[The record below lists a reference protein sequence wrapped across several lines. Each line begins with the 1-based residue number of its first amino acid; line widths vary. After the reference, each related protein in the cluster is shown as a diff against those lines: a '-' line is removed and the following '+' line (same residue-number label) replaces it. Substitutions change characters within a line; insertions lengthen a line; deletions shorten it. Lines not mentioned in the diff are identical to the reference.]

1 MFCIFCIQVHLQTL
15 PSLLLQ
21 TCLIYQHGLLNVDVT
36 ALPIALAIT
45 QLILAGTT
53 IALTTLVLSMPTS
66 GVIAA
71 APPTP
76 TSQTAVPTKYA
87 AVDEEKMMTAFPSR
101 RQEVR
106 GCSGHQCLIT
116 AVRSICLLWC
126 RTVAVGVFM
135 TEFHVWTL
143 IVFGVHWCIAL
154 LWLVLQ
160 DSASELHSGYN
171 TAPPSPA
178 VSLFRRALVAYL
190 LVFDW
195 PPRYQPKHSGWS
207 ASHKAVNPAVVAP
220 AVGSWLDV
228 VGLGGEPRSVAV
240 ALYYGISG
248 VENAAMLSLW
258 FHFAPPSVL
267 VPPVARLTTL
277 ATCTAALTL
286 GVLCVVASTQG
297 PDEESAS
304 SSSTLTSNR
313 TTISSDSTTFSSTS
327 RGTSSSSAVMTKN
340 QQAFIPPCTVI
351 QQREIQTVVAQVH
364 PPRKAAVPASTP
376 QSTTTRLT
384 QAALSMAANH
394 SHPPM
399 EPPPPPP
406 PETTWDRAMSVCDD
420 ESSNSRNTNTLD
432 GGLMGGSGGSGSCPS
447 PPLYNA
453 ATIRLSSSPAVNMKT
468 HPACR
473 SQPSPFRDPSTF
485 TSSLN
490 GSTRQPNSAAAT
502 VSVATAAT
510 SSIPAQMDLMVK
522 RPYLSSG
529 CPLSSTPRLIRR
541 NSSFGSSLVIK
552 SARIKASATTT
563 GRHRRRKHQHQSHH
577 HGCRPRTSTGS
588 CHCRIFDDYGMGILI
603 KENPISKS
611 GTLTIGQSSCG
622 RLSHGLFETDSKP
635 QLQIRCAKC
644 LGAHDPLLTNCMRS
658 KRNRATNKMA
668 TSSRVKSKTLP
679 SRRKA
684 SAYLIDPQLETSI
697 CSTNYPS
704 ETEMTATRRSVSS
717 SESSSAASSS
727 SLDSDATYTTWPP
740 PIRIPSMERLL
751 SENTDPSPWNYVQAW
766 LVNANQPQTRP
777 RPSPAGTISGQRRH
791 TVKRLDTVAQS
802 SPRAI
807 QTAVQHQVHYLMRPH
822 RHHHQHGGVQDV
834 YSAYCTVPPR
844 LGQTVKELSVVRR
857 KPVGNV
863 SVPAK
868 SAVAVP
874 VAEHQYSTPSS
885 VEYSTPV
892 NQHNTAGL
900 EIVV

>member
-1 MFCIFCIQVHLQTL
+1 MQTL

-21 TCLIYQHGLLNVDVT
+21 TCLIYQHGLLNVDVS
-36 ALPIALAIT
+36 AVPIGLAIT
-45 QLILAGTT
+45 QLVVAGST
-53 IALTTLVLSMPTS
+53 ISLTTLVLSMPTS

-71 APPTP
+71 APIPP
-76 TSQTAVPTKYA
+76 HNQPMTKCA
-87 AVDEEKMMTAFPSR
+87 DEEKMMTAFPSR

-207 ASHKAVNPAVVAP
+207 ASHKAVNPAAVVP

-258 FHFAPPSVL
+258 FHFAPPSAL

-297 PDEESAS
+297 PDDES

-313 TTISSDSTTFSSTS
+313 TTCTSDSTSSTS
-327 RGTSSSSAVMTKN
+327 SSVPAIKPSPFGVGVKSPGFV
-340 QQAFIPPCTVI
+340 PPCTVV
-351 QQREIQTVVAQVH
+351 QQREVRTVVAQVH
-364 PPRKAAVPASTP
+364 PPRTTTTT
-376 QSTTTRLT
+376 TTTRLT
-384 QAALSMAANH
+384 QAALNMAANH

-406 PETTWDRAMSVCDD
+406 PETTWERAVSVCDD

-432 GGLMGGSGGSGSCPS
+432 GALMGGSGSGSCPS

-453 ATIRLSSSPAVNMKT
+453 AIGLVPSSPAVNMST

-485 TSSLN
+485 TASQSSYRK
-490 GSTRQPNSAAAT
+490 TSAG
-502 VSVATAAT
+502 
-510 SSIPAQMDLMVK
+510 SSIPAQLEGMVK
-522 RPYLSSG
+522 RPYLSG

-541 NSSFGSSLVIK
+541 NSSFGSSLMIK
-552 SARIKASATTT
+552 SARVKTSATT
-563 GRHRRRKHQHQSHH
+563 GRHRRRKQQPSH
-577 HGCRPRTSTGS
+577 HGCRPRKGA

-611 GTLTIGQSSCG
+611 GTLTVGQTSSG
-622 RLSHGLFETDSKP
+622 RLSHGLFDTDSKP

-644 LGAHDPLLTNCMRS
+644 LGAHDPLLTNCVRS
-658 KRNRATNKMA
+658 KRNRSKTGATG
-668 TSSRVKSKTLP
+668 SGVKSKTLP
-679 SRRKA
+679 SRHKA
-684 SAYLIDPQLETSI
+684 SCLVARNQQLDTSM

-704 ETEMTATRRSVSS
+704 DTEVTCTRRSVSS
-717 SESSSAASSS
+717 SESSGSSSS

-777 RPSPAGTISGQRRH
+777 RPAGANTVAGTVKRKNTP
-791 TVKRLDTVAQS
+791 TVKRLVTGAPS
-802 SPRAI
+802 SPTA
-807 QTAVQHQVHYLMRPH
+807 TKAAVQQAGQVYLMRPH
-822 RHHHQHGGVQDV
+822 RHLHHQHGVQDV

-844 LGQTVKELSVVRR
+844 LGQTVKELSIVR
-857 KPVGNV
+857 KKAGPT
-863 SVPAK
+863 K
-868 SAVAVP
+868 SCVP
-874 VAEHQYSTPSS
+874 VAEHQYSTPTAQ
-885 VEYSTPV
+885 YSTP
-892 NQHNTAGL
+892 ASSGL